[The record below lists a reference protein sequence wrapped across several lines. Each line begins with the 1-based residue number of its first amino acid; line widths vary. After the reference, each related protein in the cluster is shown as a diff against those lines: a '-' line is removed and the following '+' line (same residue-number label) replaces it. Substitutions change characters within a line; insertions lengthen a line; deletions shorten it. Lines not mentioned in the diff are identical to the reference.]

1 MAETILDKITRHL
14 VSRLFSRR
22 IFQRLN
28 TAALRFALLGL
39 GVHNRL
45 GGDPTRNERN
55 FLKRLRARLGDRP
68 VILDVGA
75 NVGQYAI
82 AVREL
87 MPSAEI
93 YSFEPNPV
101 SYRILQDTA
110 GRMGINAINVA
121 CSDTNSTAILY
132 DFADRRGSASASLYK
147 KIIDFTGHES
157 YAHEVTTVRL
167 DDFLADNNIAHAD
180 FLKIDAEGHDLKVI
194 EGAHRFIKESKIDL
208 IQFEFARIN
217 SAAHILMKDFH
228 DALPGFV
235 FYRLAAN
242 GDLLPLGKYEPL
254 TWELFGHQNIIA
266 VREGA
271 APP

>member
-1 MAETILDKITRHL
+1 MAESILDKITRHL

-22 IFQRLN
+22 IFQRMN

-55 FLKRLRARLGDRP
+55 FLKRLRTRLGDRP

-82 AVREL
+82 AAREL
-87 MPSAEI
+87 MPDAEI

-101 SYRILQDTA
+101 SYRILENAA
-110 GRMGINAINVA
+110 GRIGVKTVNVA
-121 CSDTNSTAILY
+121 CSDTNATTILY
-132 DFADRRGSASASLYK
+132 DFDDKRGSASASLHK
-147 KIIDFTGHES
+147 KIIDFTGHKAYE
-157 YAHEVTTVRL
+157 HEVTCVRL
-167 DDFLADNNIAHAD
+167 DDFLADNKVMHVD
-180 FLKIDAEGHDLKVI
+180 FLKIDTEGHDLKVI
-194 EGAHRFIKESKIDL
+194 EGARRFLDESKIDL

-217 SAAHILMKDFH
+217 SAAHVLMKDFH

-242 GDLLPLGKYEPL
+242 GDLLPLGNYEPI

-266 VREGA
+266 MREGA
-271 APP
+271 TPP